1 MRTFILSFFLLFNT
15 LNFVSA
21 QNNENEKELIKNVIQ
36 TAYIDG
42 LHNKGELDLIEEGFH
57 PGFNLL
63 GVRDNSLTVYPI
75 YTWIESYKKR
85 KTDDPAPLSTEQKI
99 TCDYLQIDITGN
111 AAMSKIELYKNGS
124 LLFTDYLF
132 LYKFNEGWRIVSK
145 IYYKHN

>member
-1 MRTFILSFFLLFNT
+1 MKIFIITIFLLFNT

-21 QNNENEKELIKNVIQ
+21 QNNDIEKELIKNVIQ

-42 LHNKGELDLIEEGFH
+42 LHNKGELALIEEGFH

-63 GVRDNSLTVYPI
+63 GVRDNSLSVYPI

-85 KTDDPAPLSTEQKI
+85 KTDDPAPLSAEQKI
-99 TCDYLQIDITGN
+99 TCNFLQIDITGN
-111 AAMSKIELYKNGS
+111 AAMSKIELYKNGY

-132 LYKFNEGWRIVSK
+132 LYEINEGCRIVSK
-145 IYYKHN
+145 IYYRHN